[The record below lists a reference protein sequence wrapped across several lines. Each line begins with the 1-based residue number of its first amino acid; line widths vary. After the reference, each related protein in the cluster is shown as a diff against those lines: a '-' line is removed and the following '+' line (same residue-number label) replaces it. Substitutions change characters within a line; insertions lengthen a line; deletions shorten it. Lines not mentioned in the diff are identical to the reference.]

1 MSNEK
6 KALTE
11 EQRAALKPL
20 FERLESAYYE
30 VEEAVAGV
38 VPRDDQGGE
47 LLFCFSCPREVNG
60 PECSSF
66 LGDVTTF
73 RALCQREFCR
83 HPAMF
88 HA

>member
-1 MSNEK
+1 MPNEK

-11 EQRAALKPL
+11 EQRTALKPL
-20 FERLESAYYE
+20 FEKLESAYYE
-30 VEEAVAGV
+30 VEKAVAAA
-38 VPRDDQGGE
+38 VPRDDPGE

-66 LGDVTTF
+66 VGPVKTLRD
-73 RALCQREFCR
+73 LCQREFCR

-88 HA
+88 HF